1 MEVRIAEQVASKSQ
15 AFFHAMTSHD
25 VLMDQLKQTLTV
37 LKALRKNI
45 NEIDKNLVNNS
56 LEVLR

>member
-1 MEVRIAEQVASKSQ
+1 
-15 AFFHAMTSHD
+15 MTSHD

-45 NEIDKNLVNNS
+45 NEIDKKLVNNS
-56 LEVLR
+56 LEVLRFK